1 MSSFI
6 HHPPRC
12 RNASGRF
19 SWLPLAEGCDVMTL
33 DRWVPFRNES
43 AGVRCRIFIFPHA
56 GGNAAFYRPL
66 RRMVPS
72 EMDLCPIELPG
83 RAARLEEAP
92 ITLMGALMD
101 KISRVLL
108 PLMDVPFGIFGHSVG
123 AWTAFEA
130 ARRLRS
136 ADGQTAR
143 HLFVSGQGSPSRVCT
158 NPPSSRARSRGELL
172 AILHRLGGTPAAVMQ
187 RQELIAALLPALQAD
202 LALADQYAVDPADRL
217 ACPITAFG
225 GADDVS
231 RSGPLES
238 WGGHTRGKF
247 RTCIFP
253 GGHFYFSPAAE
264 ALVTEIVHDLRTS
277 SSLI

>member
-1 MSSFI
+1 
-6 HHPPRC
+6 
-12 RNASGRF
+12 
-19 SWLPLAEGCDVMTL
+19 MTL
-33 DRWVPFRNES
+33 DSWVPFRNES

-66 RRMVPS
+66 RRMMPS
-72 EMDLCPIELPG
+72 EIDLCPIELPG
-83 RAARLEEAP
+83 RAARPEEAP

-136 ADGQTAR
+136 ANGKRTR
-143 HLFVSGQGSPSRVCT
+143 HLFVSGRGSPSRIST
-158 NPPSSRARSRGELL
+158 NLPLSRARSRDELL
-172 AILHRLGGTPAAVMQ
+172 AILYGFGATPTAVMQ

-202 LALADQYAVDPADRL
+202 LSLADQYAVEPGDRL
-217 ACPITAFG
+217 ACSITAFG

-231 RSGPLES
+231 HSGSLVS
-238 WGGHTRGKF
+238 WSEFTRAKF

-253 GGHFYFSPAAE
+253 GGHFYFSPGAE
-264 ALVTEIVHDLRTS
+264 ALVAEIVHDLRTS